1 MIKRPVA
8 NRFGLKALKL
18 SSPSETVFDD
28 FASLTDKEASS
39 QEPSSSPEPTSSP
52 ETIISTPEPI
62 KEPTRKLTQIQMKSL
77 LLGPGKHSDYAI
89 ISAGNFGNWVG
100 GQSGV
105 STKREFA
112 PRKNSARPL
121 GVSLY
126 YFKNNAEKTF
136 TKAFIYSKNDEP
148 ESVLAKI
155 LSEVYY
161 HKIFYGLQESCNF
174 TAPQLIE
181 YGYVTNRESEVVAD
195 ADGNSETI
203 DLSDSFMFYIKME
216 LIQETQV
223 SELQGETSPAD
234 CNKIRDKLTI
244 INDCLEKNG
253 LYHNDLH
260 EKNVLFNKQG
270 EIIII
275 DFGEAT
281 DTLTKFNNMGKFCSG
296 VQKREEKR
304 LIKLKQTAVVPEPT
318 SEGGRK
324 SRRRHT
330 RRINLLGFLRR
341 PTKKRRSFRRARK

>member
-1 MIKRPVA
+1 M
-8 NRFGLKALKL
+8 
-18 SSPSETVFDD
+18 FDD
-28 FASLTDKEASS
+28 FASLTDREASS
-39 QEPSSSPEPTSSP
+39 QEHGSSPEPSSSPE
-52 ETIISTPEPI
+52 TISSTPESV
-62 KEPTRKLTQIQMKSL
+62 KEPIRKLTQSQMKSL
-77 LLGPGKHSDYAI
+77 LLGPGRNSDYAI
-89 ISAGNFGNWVG
+89 ISTGNFGNWVG

-121 GVSLY
+121 GISLY

-136 TKAFIYSKNDEP
+136 TKAFIYSKYDEP

-161 HKIFYGLQESCNF
+161 HKIFYGLQESCKF
-174 TAPQLIE
+174 KAPQLIE
-181 YGYVTNRESEVVAD
+181 YGYVTNGESEVVED
-195 ADGNSETI
+195 SDGNSETI
-203 DLSDSFMFYIKME
+203 DLSNSFMFYIKME

-223 SELQGETSPAD
+223 SELHGATSPAQ
-234 CNKIRDKLTI
+234 CNKIRDKLSI

-304 LIKLKQTAVVPEPT
+304 IIQLKKSEQPATLTEPT

-324 SRRRHT
+324 SRRRNT
-330 RRINLLGFLRR
+330 KRINLLGFLRR
-341 PTKKRRSFRRARK
+341 PTKKRRSSRRDRK